1 MRDKLIEL
9 IIDGLRNNT
18 KPHEVCSELDL
29 EALADHL
36 IANGITFAKDINVPC
51 KIGDTVWVVRS
62 YKGIK
67 HVQQGTISEMFFTEH
82 MRLMITV
89 KHIARGCWG
98 EKVFGSLTDAVQ
110 KLEED
115 R

>member
-1 MRDKLIEL
+1 MKEQIIKLIQEAVN
-9 IIDGLRNNT
+9 GCARNWA
-18 KPHEVCSELDL
+18 EVIT
-29 EALADHL
+29 DHL
-36 IANGITFAKDINVPC
+36 IANGIIFASDINVPC
-51 KIGDTVWVVRS
+51 KIGDTVWVIRS

-67 HVQQGTISEMFFTEH
+67 HVQQGTVSEMFFTEH

-89 KHIARGCWG
+89 KHIARGCWS